1 MACPP
6 WVQRFKELA
15 KSQDLLES
23 QVKVGGLEK
32 KEGERG
38 GRRNKMEEE
47 KENGG
52 TFAQDS
58 EQGWER

>member
-1 MACPP
+1 MT
-6 WVQRFKELA
+6 
-15 KSQDLLES
+15 

-32 KEGERG
+32 KEGKR

-47 KENGG
+47 KENAEV
-52 TFAQDS
+52 FAQDS